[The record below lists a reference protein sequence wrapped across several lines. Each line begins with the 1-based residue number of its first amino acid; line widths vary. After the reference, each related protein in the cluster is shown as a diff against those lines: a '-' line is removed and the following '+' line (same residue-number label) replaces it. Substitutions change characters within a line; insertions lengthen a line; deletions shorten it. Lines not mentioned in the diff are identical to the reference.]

1 MEPIKEA
8 ITTVNICI
16 EARSKLIKTV
26 IINVL
31 IIDYEARST
40 TRIELPL
47 HEYFSITL
55 EQHPDQIIVLRWN
68 YTHLIKYVH
77 VSAMEYQV
85 HDYVSRY
92 NYIMQ
97 VSSFFLVVKE
107 KEGR

>member
-1 MEPIKEA
+1 MTKRGWPRES
-8 ITTVNICI
+8 N
-16 EARSKLIKTV
+16 
-26 IINVL
+26 
-31 IIDYEARST
+31 Y
-40 TRIELPL
+40 PL
-47 HEYFSITL
+47 HEFFLITL

-77 VSAMEYQV
+77 VSTTENQV